1 MALILTE
8 FKNSIGTLTMNDQAR
23 RNALSRALTTE
34 AVTALERFK
43 EQGARA
49 VIVRAPQGTK
59 VWSAGYDITELGDVE
74 VDALGSSD
82 GIRTLA
88 RAVEAFPAPVIALLE
103 GGVFGAACELAMVS
117 DLIVATANVSFT
129 ITPAKLGL
137 VYNVSGL
144 IALTRRLPIGIVK
157 EMAFTAQPVSADRA
171 HALGIIN
178 HIVAADE
185 IERFT
190 IDLAVRI
197 AALAPLAIATMKEE
211 LRILADVV
219 ALSPR
224 TVEEMQRLRRR
235 VWASADYREGITAFH
250 ERRSPVFRGE

>member
-74 VDALGSSD
+74 IDALGSSD
-82 GIRTLA
+82 GIRALT

-103 GGVFGAACELAMVS
+103 GGVFGASCELAMVS
-117 DLIVATANVSFT
+117 DILIATPDVSFA

-137 VYNVSGL
+137 VFNVSGL
-144 IALTRRLPIGIVK
+144 IALTRRMPIGIVK
-157 EMAFTAQPVSADRA
+157 EMAFSAQPVVAERA
-171 HALGIIN
+171 LQLGIVN
-178 HIVAADE
+178 HVVAAAD

-190 IDLAVRI
+190 YDLAARI
-197 AALAPLAIATMKEE
+197 AALAPISIATMKEE
-211 LRILADVV
+211 LKIFADIVS
-219 ALSPR
+219 LSPR

-235 VWASADYREGITAFH
+235 VWASADYREGISAFR

>member
-1 MALILTE
+1 MTLILTE
-8 FKNSIGTLTMNDQAR
+8 FKDGVGTLTMNDPAK
-23 RNALSRALTTE
+23 RNALSRALT
-34 AVTALERFK
+34 ADAAAALADFK
-43 EQGARA
+43 ARGARA
-49 VIVRAPQGTK
+49 VILRAARGTK

-117 DLIVATANVSFT
+117 DLIVATPNVSFT
-129 ITPAKLGL
+129 ITPARLGL

-178 HIVAADE
+178 HIVAADDV
-185 IERFT
+185 ERFT
-190 IDLAVRI
+190 FDLAARI

-250 ERRSPVFRGE
+250 ERRNPVFRGE